1 MDYTS
6 KFRDICMPLYTDYLL
21 EHKRFKVNKFTP
33 KRKGSGLLYYIKL
46 SKVNNIDGIPTS
58 SVLGGVNSKVNS
70 NSIYNIDIDI
80 DNNIVTV
87 DVLSGTSSKYSNIDG
102 IVSPVLSG
110 YTSSYI
116 DTNKLTTLDVLSGY
130 TPKFNKTNKTIASH
144 ALKVSESEREL
155 TCFPELIC
163 YKIGYTSRSIADR
176 LATMDIQPNVK
187 VSIIATLWF
196 GRAVDA
202 YNMEQILHC
211 KYRSK
216 RYYGEKMVGNGY
228 SECYVED
235 VLGLLYS

>member
-46 SKVNNIDGIPTS
+46 SKVNKYSIDNNINNIPTS
-58 SVLGGVNSKVNS
+58 SVLSGVNSKVNS

-87 DVLSGTSSKYSNIDG
+87 DVLSG
-102 IVSPVLSG
+102 
-110 YTSSYI
+110 
-116 DTNKLTTLDVLSGY
+116 Y
-130 TPKFNKTNKTIASH
+130 TPKYIKTNKTIASH

-155 TCFPELIC
+155 TCLPELIC

-202 YNMEQILHC
+202 YNMEQILHS

>member
-46 SKVNNIDGIPTS
+46 SKVNIDGILTS

-80 DNNIVTV
+80 DNIVTV
-87 DVLSGTSSKYSNIDG
+87 DVLSGTSSKYSNIYNSNNSNNIDN
-102 IVSPVLSG
+102 ICNIASP
-110 YTSSYI
+110 
-116 DTNKLTTLDVLSGY
+116 VLSGY

-155 TCFPELIC
+155 TFLPELIC

-202 YNMEQILHC
+202 YNMEQILHS